1 VGPNYEAS
9 SASLKWYGRGAWQVR
24 GRHVPPP
31 ACGPGSGLYR
41 QARSTS
47 RGVRPARAARGG
59 VGPAKAKGTRGG
71 CLGGLGGAA
80 ALIPAWSPL
89 AHLFA
94 PMKALYWPKVGYVNQ
109 LCSAY

>member
-1 VGPNYEAS
+1 MFHPPSVARAVGFIAKREA
-9 SASLKWYGRGAWQVR
+9 LPVVYGRRA
-24 GRHVPPP
+24 
-31 ACGPGSGLYR
+31 R
-41 QARSTS
+41 Q
-47 RGVRPARAARGG
+47 GG

-94 PMKALYWPKVGYVNQ
+94 PMKVLYWPKVGYVNQ